1 MLEERLPESPLVREL
16 RDEFGALTR
25 ELREPNLAGSR

>member
-16 RDEFGALTR
+16 HDELAAFKRERTIPSQTR
-25 ELREPNLAGSR
+25 